1 MSLTSTWIAVALIIM
16 FGYFSIDKIK
26 DAKIEINK
34 KLADEKIRYTR
45 EKAKIQLE
53 SEIKLLE
60 KKKELGI
67 HGSSPPFK

>member
-34 KLADEKIRYTR
+34 KLADEKIRYTK
-45 EKAKIQLE
+45 EKNKIQLE

-60 KKKELGI
+60 KKKDLGI